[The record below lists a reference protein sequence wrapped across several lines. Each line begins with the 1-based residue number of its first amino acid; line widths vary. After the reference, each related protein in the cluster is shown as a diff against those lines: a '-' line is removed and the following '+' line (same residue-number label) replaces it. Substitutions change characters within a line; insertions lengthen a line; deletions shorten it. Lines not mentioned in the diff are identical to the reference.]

1 MHPLRQAQH
10 PNPPNTRAQKQK
22 KNSQR
27 KGGARRNAKNFIRG
41 IRTNYLADLD
51 CTEVTRMF

>member
-27 KGGARRNAKNFIRG
+27 KGEEAH
-41 IRTNYLADLD
+41 
-51 CTEVTRMF
+51 TEMPKISSEELEQII